1 MTTEHGTEPIV
12 GWRVWN
18 VWLAEDGPVLLPA
31 GSGSD
36 AWPRRRPLEAR
47 CTVPR
52 VLTGRRA
59 RHQAP
64 GADCRCGVYAS
75 ATLDIVTREWPAWPS
90 PPVVGRVSL
99 WGRTIAH
106 ERGWRARFAYPIR
119 LRMVCIVC
127 AWIEPGPGEPTV
139 VHEFAERLYTL
150 CAEHEGGIEVPDG
163 RRTKPAGI
171 DPKTLQARLLDAYAV
186 DLLPADPL
194 EPLYRRPAAAE
205 MPGYF
210 PSVRLVPADGGS
222 GRP

>member
-1 MTTEHGTEPIV
+1 MTLEHATEPVV

-18 VWLAEDGPVLLPA
+18 LWDPGDGPVLLPA

-59 RHQAP
+59 RHEAP
-64 GADCRCGVYAS
+64 EVDCRCGVYAS
-75 ATLDIVTREWPAWPS
+75 ASLDVVARGWPAWPS

-106 ERGWRARFAYPIR
+106 ERGWRARFAYPVR
-119 LRMVCIVC
+119 LRLVCIVC
-127 AWIEPGPGEPTV
+127 AWMRPGPGNPVV
-139 VHEFAERLYTL
+139 VHEFARRLYTL
-150 CAEHEGGIEVPDG
+150 CDEHSGGIEVPDG
-163 RRTKPAGI
+163 RTTRPADI
-171 DPKTLQARLLDAYAV
+171 DPATLQTRLLEAYAV
-186 DLLPADPL
+186 ELLPAEPL

-205 MPGYF
+205 VPGYF
-210 PSVRLVPADGGS
+210 PSVRVVPADGDDL
-222 GRP
+222 RP

>member
-1 MTTEHGTEPIV
+1 MTLEHGIEPIV

-18 VWLAEDGPVLLPA
+18 IRLAQDGPVLLPA

-52 VLTGRRA
+52 VLTGRRT

-64 GADCRCGVYAS
+64 DAACRCGIHAS

-99 WGRTIAH
+99 WGRTVAH
-106 ERGWRARFAYPIR
+106 ERGWRARFAYPTR

-127 AWIEPGPGEPTV
+127 AWIQPGPGDPSV
-139 VHEFAERLYTL
+139 VHEFAEHLYTL
-150 CAEHEGGIEVPDG
+150 CAAHEGGIEVPDG
-163 RRTKPAGI
+163 RRTRPAGI
-171 DPKTLQARLLDAYAV
+171 DPATLQARLLDAYAV
-186 DLLPADPL
+186 ELLPAEPL
-194 EPLYRRPAAAE
+194 EPLYRRPAAPE

-210 PSVRLVPADGGS
+210 PSVRLVRADGG
-222 GRP
+222 GRRP